1 MYIILL
7 DINHTIRLILGR
19 IKMKYCNK
27 KATGLMAQL
36 TKSQL
41 N

>member
-1 MYIILL
+1 MIMMLDVDLELYI
-7 DINHTIRLILGR
+7 
-19 IKMKYCNK
+19 MKTYLYTNK
-27 KATGLMAQL
+27 KAEGLMAQL